1 MPKSRKRKTRR
12 GGSASRSTRSSRTVA
27 TRARKKIAVVAIA
40 SLAIAG
46 VLLAGLL
53 FVFGGRGN
61 SAPVAAPGAEVA
73 MPSGLK
79 YVDEVVGTGESPR
92 PGQNVT
98 VHYTGTLENGTKFD
112 SSVDRGQPFT
122 FPIGKGRVIKGWDE
136 GVMTMKVG
144 GKRRLIVPSSLGYGP
159 AGNPPKIP
167 PNATLIFEVELLGVQ

>member
-1 MPKSRKRKTRR
+1 VPTR
-12 GGSASRSTRSSRTVA
+12 TT
-27 TRARKKIAVVAIA
+27 KKIAIVVIG

-61 SAPVAAPGAEVA
+61 SAPGTEVA
-73 MPSGLK
+73 TPSGLK

-112 SSVDRGQPFT
+112 SSVDRREPYT
-122 FPIGKGRVIKGWDE
+122 FPIGTGAVIKGWDE
-136 GVMTMKVG
+136 GLMTMKIG
-144 GKRRLIVPSSLGYGP
+144 GKRRLIIPPSLGYG
-159 AGNPPKIP
+159 ASGQAKIP
-167 PNATLIFEVELLGVQ
+167 PNSTLIFEVELLGVQ